1 MKNETKKTSKN
12 ISSNDKLLLSDVS
25 KSVEDYKKT
34 LDLNNS
40 WHRER
45 LKGVLDFLST
55 VEAMKS

>member
-1 MKNETKKTSKN
+1 MKKEDKKHKETVN
-12 ISSNDKLLLSDVS
+12 NSNNKLLLSDVS

-45 LKGVLDFLST
+45 LRGVLDFLST
-55 VEAMKS
+55 VC